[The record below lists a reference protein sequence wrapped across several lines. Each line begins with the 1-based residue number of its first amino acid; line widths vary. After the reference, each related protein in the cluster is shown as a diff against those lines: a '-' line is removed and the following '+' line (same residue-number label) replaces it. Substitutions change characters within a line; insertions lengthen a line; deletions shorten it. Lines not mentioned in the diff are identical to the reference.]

1 MQLVAGGNIALASE
15 IIEILIKTTV
25 PMPIELDLTAY
36 LLAKDTQK
44 VRGDQDMIFYG
55 QPQTP
60 NQSVVLV
67 QSSSNDPYLTQLK
80 INTALLDPEIQK
92 VTLCATLNEPNNFSR
107 ISPIQMELLSAHQTI
122 ANALIQTQSKT
133 EKALILAE
141 VYKHNDKWKFR
152 FIDQGFNGGLKPLA
166 ENFGVVIEETQSNI
180 PPTPTPTPTPT
191 PSKSNLNL
199 SKIKLDKNNSRINLT
214 KKGAGFGKISVN
226 LNWNKSAAKSESFFQ
241 KLTRSNSIDLDLGAM
256 VQLKDGSIDL
266 VQPLGNRFG
275 HFDQV
280 PYIKLDADDRTG
292 ASINGENLHING
304 NQWDRIER
312 IVIYTYIY
320 EGAAQWAATD
330 GIVTIRLPDQ
340 PEIEVRL
347 TEGNQLNTCAIVEL
361 KNINGEI
368 QANRE
373 VRYFKDQQFL
383 DQFYRFGFRWT
394 QGSKD

>member
-1 MQLVAGGNIALASE
+1 MQLIAGGNIALASE
-15 IIEILIKTTV
+15 VVEISIKISIPNQV
-25 PMPIELDLTAY
+25 EVDCTAY
-36 LLAKDTQK
+36 LLAQSTQK

-55 QPQTP
+55 QTQTQ
-60 NQSVVLV
+60 NQSVVLT
-67 QSSSNDPYLTQLK
+67 QSNSNDPYLTKFK
-80 INTALLDPEIQK
+80 INTALLDPQIQK
-92 VTLCATLNEPNNFSR
+92 VTLCATINEPNNFSR
-107 ISPIQMELLSAHQTI
+107 ISPIHIELLSGTRTI

-166 ENFGVVIEETQSNI
+166 ENFGVVIDETTTNTS
-180 PPTPTPTPTPT
+180 PTPTPT
-191 PSKSNLNL
+191 KSNINL
-199 SKIKLDKNNSRINLT
+199 SKIKLDKNNSTINLS
-214 KKGAGFGKISVN
+214 KKGSAFGKISVN
-226 LNWNKSAAKSESFFQ
+226 LNWNKSAPKSESFFQ

-275 HFDQV
+275 DFDRA
-280 PYIKLDADDRTG
+280 PYMKLEADDRTG

-304 NQWDRIER
+304 AQWDRIER

-330 GIVTIRLPDQ
+330 GVVTIRIPDQ

-347 TEGNQLNTCAIVEL
+347 TEGNQLTTCAIIEL
-361 KNINGEI
+361 KNVNGAI

-383 DQFYRFGFRWT
+383 DKFYRFGFRWT

>member
-1 MQLVAGGNIALASE
+1 MQLIAGGNIPLASE
-15 IIEILIKTTV
+15 MVEISIKTSIPNQV
-25 PMPIELDLTAY
+25 EVDCTAY
-36 LLAKDTQK
+36 LLAQSTQK

-55 QPQTP
+55 QTQTQ
-60 NQSVVLV
+60 NQSVVLT
-67 QSSSNDPYLTQLK
+67 QSNSNDPYLTKFK
-80 INTALLDPEIQK
+80 INTALLDPQIQK
-92 VTLCATLNEPNNFSR
+92 VTLCATINEPNNFSR
-107 ISPIQMELLSAHQTI
+107 ISPIHIELLSGTRTI

-141 VYKHNDKWKFR
+141 VYKHNEKWKFR

-166 ENFGVVIEETQSNI
+166 ENFGVVIDETTTNTS
-180 PPTPTPTPTPT
+180 PTPTPT
-191 PSKSNLNL
+191 KSNINL
-199 SKIKLDKNNSRINLT
+199 SKIKLDKNNSTINLS
-214 KKGAGFGKISVN
+214 KKGSAFGKISVN
-226 LNWNKSAAKSESFFQ
+226 LNWNKSAPKSESFFQ

-275 HFDQV
+275 DFDRA
-280 PYIKLDADDRTG
+280 PYMKLEADDRTG

-304 NQWDRIER
+304 AQWDRIER

-330 GIVTIRLPDQ
+330 GVVTIRIPDQ

-347 TEGNQLNTCAIVEL
+347 TEGNQLTTCAIIEL
-361 KNINGEI
+361 KNVNGAI

-373 VRYFKDQQFL
+373 VHYFKDQQFL
-383 DQFYRFGFRWT
+383 DKFYRFGFRWT

>member
-1 MQLVAGGNIALASE
+1 MQLVAGGNIGLVSE
-15 IIEILIKTTV
+15 TVEILIKTSVSTQ
-25 PMPIELDLTAY
+25 IELDLTAY
-36 LLAKDTQK
+36 LLAQSTQK

-55 QPQTP
+55 QAQTP

-67 QSSSNDPYLTQLK
+67 QSTSNDPYLTQLK

-92 VTLCATLNEPNNFSR
+92 VTLCATINEPNNFSR
-107 ISPIQMELLSAHQTI
+107 ISPIHMELLSGSQII
-122 ANALIQTQSKT
+122 ANAVVETQAKT

-152 FIDQGFNGGLKPLA
+152 FINQGFNGGLKPLA

-180 PPTPTPTPTPT
+180 PLTPTPTPTPTPT
-191 PSKSNLNL
+191 KSSLNL

-214 KKGAGFGKISVN
+214 KKGTGFGKILVN
-226 LNWNKSAAKSESFFQ
+226 LNWNKSAPKSESFFQ

-275 HFDQV
+275 HFEQV

-292 ASINGENLHING
+292 ASINGENLYING

-312 IVIYTYIY
+312 IVIYAYIY

-330 GIVTIRLPDQ
+330 GVVTIRLPDQ

-347 TEGNQLNTCAIVEL
+347 TEGNQLTTCAIVEL

-383 DQFYRFGFRWT
+383 DKFYRFGFRWT

>member
-1 MQLVAGGNIALASE
+1 MQLIAGGNIALASE
-15 IIEILIKTTV
+15 VVEILIKTSILNQV
-25 PMPIELDLTAY
+25 EVDCTAY
-36 LLAKDTQK
+36 LLAQSTQK

-55 QPQTP
+55 QTQTR
-60 NQSVVLV
+60 NQSVVLT
-67 QSSSNDPYLTQLK
+67 QSNSNNPYLTKFK
-80 INTALLDPEIQK
+80 INTALLDPQIQK
-92 VTLCATLNEPNNFSR
+92 VTLCATINEPNNFSR
-107 ISPIQMELLSAHQTI
+107 ISPIHIELLSGTQTI

-191 PSKSNLNL
+191 KSNLNL

-226 LNWNKSAAKSESFFQ
+226 LNWNKSTAKSESFFQ

-256 VQLKDGSIDL
+256 VQFKDGSIDL

-275 HFDQV
+275 HFDQL

-292 ASINGENLHING
+292 ASLNGENLHING

-373 VRYFKDQQFL
+373 VRYFEGQKTL
-383 DQFYRFGFRWT
+383 DQFYGFGFRWT
-394 QGSKD
+394 KGSKD

>member
-1 MQLVAGGNIALASE
+1 MQLIAGGNIPLASE
-15 IIEILIKTTV
+15 MVEISIKTSIPNQV
-25 PMPIELDLTAY
+25 EVDCTAY
-36 LLAKDTQK
+36 LLAQSTQK

-55 QPQTP
+55 QTQTQ
-60 NQSVVLV
+60 NQSVVLT
-67 QSSSNDPYLTQLK
+67 QSNSNDPYLTKFK
-80 INTALLDPEIQK
+80 INTALLDPQIQK
-92 VTLCATLNEPNNFSR
+92 VTLCATINEPNNFSR
-107 ISPIQMELLSAHQTI
+107 ISPIHIELLSGTQTI
-122 ANALIQTQSKT
+122 ANAVIQTQSKT

-166 ENFGVVIEETQSNI
+166 ENFGVVIDETTTNTS
-180 PPTPTPTPTPT
+180 PTPTPTPT
-191 PSKSNLNL
+191 KSNINL
-199 SKIKLDKNNSRINLT
+199 SKIKLDKNNSTINLS
-214 KKGAGFGKISVN
+214 KKGSAFGKISVN
-226 LNWNKSAAKSESFFQ
+226 LNWNKSAPKSESFFQ

-275 HFDQV
+275 DFDRS
-280 PYIKLDADDRTG
+280 PYMKLEADDRTG

-304 NQWDRIER
+304 TQWDRIER

-330 GIVTIRLPDQ
+330 GVVTIRIPDQ

-347 TEGNQLNTCAIVEL
+347 TEGNQLNTCAIIEL
-361 KNINGEI
+361 RNVNGAI

-373 VRYFKDQQFL
+373 VRYFEGQKTL
-383 DQFYRFGFRWT
+383 DQFYGFGFRWT
-394 QGSKD
+394 KGSKD

>member
-1 MQLVAGGNIALASE
+1 MQLIAGGNIALASE
-15 IIEILIKTTV
+15 VVEILIKTSIPNQV
-25 PMPIELDLTAY
+25 EVDCTAY
-36 LLAKDTQK
+36 LLVQSTQK

-55 QPQTP
+55 QTQTR
-60 NQSVVLV
+60 NQSVLLV
-67 QSSSNDPYLTQLK
+67 QSDSNDPYVSKFK
-80 INTALLDPEIQK
+80 INTALIDPQIQK
-92 VTLCATLNEPNNFSR
+92 VTLCATISEPNNFSR
-107 ISPIQMELLSAHQTI
+107 ISPIHIELLSGTQTI
-122 ANALIQTQSKT
+122 ANAVIQTQSKT

-166 ENFGVVIEETQSNI
+166 ENFGVVIDETTTHTS
-180 PPTPTPTPTPT
+180 PTPTPTPTPT
-191 PSKSNLNL
+191 KSNINL
-199 SKIKLDKNNSRINLT
+199 SKIKLDKNNSTINLS
-214 KKGAGFGKISVN
+214 KKGSAFGKISVN
-226 LNWNKSAAKSESFFQ
+226 LNWNKSAPKSESFFQ

-275 HFDQV
+275 NFDRA
-280 PYIKLDADDRTG
+280 PYMKLDADDRTG
-292 ASINGENLHING
+292 ASLNGENLHING
-304 NQWDRIER
+304 TQWDRIER

-330 GIVTIRLPDQ
+330 GVVTIRIPDQ

-347 TEGNQLNTCAIVEL
+347 TEGNQLTTCAIIEL
-361 KNINGEI
+361 KNVNGAI

-383 DQFYRFGFRWT
+383 DKFYRFGFRWT

>member
-1 MQLVAGGNIALASE
+1 MQLIAGGNIALASE
-15 IIEILIKTTV
+15 VVEISIKISIPNQV
-25 PMPIELDLTAY
+25 EVDCTAY
-36 LLAKDTQK
+36 LLAQSTQK

-55 QPQTP
+55 QTQTQ
-60 NQSVVLV
+60 NQSVVLT
-67 QSSSNDPYLTQLK
+67 QSNSNDPYLTKFK
-80 INTALLDPEIQK
+80 INTALLDPQIQK
-92 VTLCATLNEPNNFSR
+92 VTLCATINEPNNFSR
-107 ISPIQMELLSAHQTI
+107 ISPIHIELLSGTRTI

-166 ENFGVVIEETQSNI
+166 ENFGVVIDETTTNTS
-180 PPTPTPTPTPT
+180 PTPTPT
-191 PSKSNLNL
+191 KSNINL
-199 SKIKLDKNNSRINLT
+199 SKIKLDKNNSTINLS
-214 KKGAGFGKISVN
+214 KKGSAFGKISVN
-226 LNWNKSAAKSESFFQ
+226 LNWNKSAPKSESFFQ

-275 HFDQV
+275 DFDRA
-280 PYIKLDADDRTG
+280 PYMKLEADDRTG

-304 NQWDRIER
+304 AQWDRIER

-330 GIVTIRLPDQ
+330 GVVTIRIPDQ

-347 TEGNQLNTCAIVEL
+347 TEGNQLTTCAIIEL
-361 KNINGEI
+361 KNVNGAI

-373 VRYFKDQQFL
+373 VHYFKDQQFL
-383 DQFYRFGFRWT
+383 DKFYRFGFRWT

>member
-80 INTALLDPEIQK
+80 INTALLDSDIQK

-180 PPTPTPTPTPT
+180 SPTPTDR
-191 PSKSNLNL
+191 KS
-199 SKIKLDKNNSRINLT
+199 
-214 KKGAGFGKISVN
+214 V
-226 LNWNKSAAKSESFFQ
+226 
-241 KLTRSNSIDLDLGAM
+241 
-256 VQLKDGSIDL
+256 V
-266 VQPLGNRFG
+266 
-275 HFDQV
+275 
-280 PYIKLDADDRTG
+280 
-292 ASINGENLHING
+292 
-304 NQWDRIER
+304 
-312 IVIYTYIY
+312 
-320 EGAAQWAATD
+320 
-330 GIVTIRLPDQ
+330 
-340 PEIEVRL
+340 
-347 TEGNQLNTCAIVEL
+347 
-361 KNINGEI
+361 
-368 QANRE
+368 
-373 VRYFKDQQFL
+373 
-383 DQFYRFGFRWT
+383 
-394 QGSKD
+394 